1 MNHDKKTDF
10 KSISAEVIH
19 IPIDVDDEVKA
30 IQEIVGGYF
39 ECHYTKLKT
48 KKLTVYVNDEA
59 MLRDDLKL
67 GFVLGSCRPL
77 FGNAVIL
84 GIENLRA
91 DSSDCPLTPSEI
103 LKAIS
108 MVTKN

>member
-19 IPIDVDDEVKA
+19 LPSDTELLVPQ
-30 IQEIVGGYF
+30 IQDIVGGYF

-48 KKLTVYVNDEA
+48 KKLTVFVNDEA

-67 GFVLGSCRPL
+67 GFVIGSCRPL

-91 DSSDCPLTPSEI
+91 DSSDCPFNASEI